1 VSARRDDISLGSED
15 FYFLPLGGSGEIG
28 MNFNLYGHDGRW
40 LIVDLGVTFGSS
52 REPGVDVMMADP
64 AFIEA
69 RREEIAGLVL
79 THAHEDHIGAVP
91 YLWSRLRCPIYATP
105 FTAGL
110 VRRKLAE
117 VALEDEAELREVP
130 LSGAFSVGPF
140 EIELITLTHSIPEP
154 NAVVLRTAAG
164 TVLHTGDWKLDP
176 DPLVGDDYDM
186 SRLRQ
191 LADERVLAMVCDS
204 TNALVEGHTG
214 SEGDVLKRLGDII
227 SGLERR
233 VAVACFASNVARLS
247 SIMQVAEATGRRV
260 SLVGRSMHRIVEAA
274 IETGYLTVPEALVSE
289 REIDYLPREEVLLLC
304 TGSQGER
311 RSALWRI
318 ANGEHPHVGLE
329 EGDAVIFS
337 SRIIPGNELDIFALQ
352 NAMARQGIEVI
363 TDEGDFVHVS
373 GHPARDELR
382 QMYQWVRPE
391 VAIPVHGEA
400 RHLLAHARLAR
411 ECQVPGQIVCGN
423 GDLIRLAPGPTQITG
438 RVPTGR
444 LAYDGSRLLPMA
456 SPVFRERQKLALN
469 GTALITLVVDDAG
482 RLDGDP
488 ELTVKGLLDLEHEEE
503 IFDLLVEAVIEAVER
518 LGRRARRDDEA
529 LATAARQG
537 LRRAANRLCGKK
549 PETDVHLVR
558 LE

>member
-1 VSARRDDISLGSED
+1 
-15 FYFLPLGGSGEIG
+15 
-28 MNFNLYGHDGRW
+28 M
-40 LIVDLGVTFGSS
+40 
-52 REPGVDVMMADP
+52 
-64 AFIEA
+64 
-69 RREEIAGLVL
+69 
-79 THAHEDHIGAVP
+79 
-91 YLWSRLRCPIYATP
+91 
-105 FTAGL
+105 
-110 VRRKLAE
+110 
-117 VALEDEAELREVP
+117 
-130 LSGAFSVGPF
+130 
-140 EIELITLTHSIPEP
+140 
-154 NAVVLRTAAG
+154 
-164 TVLHTGDWKLDP
+164 
-176 DPLVGDDYDM
+176 
-186 SRLRQ
+186 
-191 LADERVLAMVCDS
+191 
-204 TNALVEGHTG
+204 
-214 SEGDVLKRLGDII
+214 KRLGDIV
-227 SGLERR
+227 SGLEQR

-260 SLVGRSMHRIVEAA
+260 ALVGRSMYRIVEAA
-274 IETGYLTVPEALVSE
+274 IETGYLTVPEPLVPE

-318 ANGEHPHVGLE
+318 ANHEHPHVALE

-337 SRIIPGNELDIFALQ
+337 SRVIPGNELDIFALH
-352 NAMARQGIEVI
+352 NGLARAGIEVI

-423 GDLIRLAPGPTQITG
+423 GDLIRLAPGPAGIVD

-444 LAYDGSRLLPMA
+444 LAYDGTRLLPMA

-469 GTALITLVVDDAG
+469 GSASITLVVDGAG

-488 ELTVKGLLDLEHEEE
+488 ELTVKGLLDLEQEEE
-503 IFDLLVEAVIEAVER
+503 VFDLLVDAVIEAVEKA
-518 LGRRARRDDEA
+518 GRRARKDDEA
-529 LATAARQG
+529 LANVARQA